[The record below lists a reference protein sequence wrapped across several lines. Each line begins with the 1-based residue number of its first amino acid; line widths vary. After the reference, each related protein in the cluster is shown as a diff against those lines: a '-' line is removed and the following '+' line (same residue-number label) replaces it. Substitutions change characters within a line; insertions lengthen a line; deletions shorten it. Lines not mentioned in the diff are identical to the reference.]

1 MMNFKNKKILVTGAS
16 SGIGRQIAIQLSELG
31 ASVVLIARDEVRLK
45 ETLSMMKE
53 STKHKIFIYD
63 LQNVDGIEELISKCV
78 SCDGIKF
85 DGCVH
90 AAGIASIYPFKMLN
104 YETNEKIF
112 KVNTSSALEI
122 VRHLSKKMNSNDGAS
137 VVFFSSILTKIFSK
151 GQIPYIISKASLDAI
166 AKPLSL
172 ELSKR
177 KIRIN
182 TIIVGGVL
190 TKMVKD
196 TQVFRDLKDHEK
208 DPYTTSDICRA
219 LEPCEVSSMAI
230 FLLSDAARY
239 IVGENYF
246 IDGGNFR

>member
-31 ASVVLIARDEVRLK
+31 AKLVLIARDRARLE

-53 STKHKIFIYD
+53 PTKHIAFAYD
-63 LQNVDGIEELISKCV
+63 LQEIDGIANLVSSCV
-78 SCDGIKF
+78 AIDGLKF
-85 DGCVH
+85 DGLVH
-90 AAGIASIYPFKMLN
+90 AAGIPSIYPFKMLD
-104 YETNEKIF
+104 YKTNEKVF
-112 KVNTSSALEI
+112 KINTFSGLEI
-122 VRHLSKKMNSNDGAS
+122 VRHLSKKSNSNDSTAI
-137 VVFFSSILTKIFSK
+137 VFFSSIVVDMFLK
-151 GQIPYIISKASLDAI
+151 GQISYIISKATLDAI

-172 ELSKR
+172 ELAKR
-177 KIRIN
+177 NIRIN

-196 TQVFRDLKDHEK
+196 TQIFRDLKNNET
-208 DPYTTSDICRA
+208 DPYTTSNICRF
-219 LEPCEVSSMAI
+219 LKPEEVANMVI
-230 FLLSDAARY
+230 FLLNDAARY

>member
-78 SCDGIKF
+78 GFDGIKF

>member
-31 ASVVLIARDEVRLK
+31 ASVVLIARDEIRLK

-78 SCDGIKF
+78 SCDEIKF

-137 VVFFSSILTKIFSK
+137 VIFFSSIATKIFLK
-151 GQIPYIISKASLDAI
+151 GQISYIISKASLDVI

-172 ELSKR
+172 ELVK
-177 KIRIN
+177 KGLRIN
-182 TIIVGGVL
+182 TLIVGGV
-190 TKMVKD
+190 K
-196 TQVFRDLKDHEK
+196 TQMANFTRPLRELRNGDK
-208 DPYTTSDICRA
+208 DPYTISGICRM
-219 LEPCEVSSMAI
+219 LEPHEVANMTI
-230 FLLSDAARY
+230 FLLSDVARY